1 MKLDKHIHRQQA
13 PFSGAVR
20 GTIDRDSI
28 SITFA
33 NIFSFFC
40 LIFLLHRLI
49 STILEKINLIY
60 VFAKP

>member
-33 NIFSFFC
+33 NIFSFF
-40 LIFLLHRLI
+40 LFDF
-49 STILEKINLIY
+49 S
-60 VFAKP
+60 FASLDFDHPRKKSI